1 MRTMTPKKTNPME
14 CSFPA
19 EGGKQAELGGM
30 AQCPIAEVCQSMLN
44 HSRMGLV
51 LLIPG
56 LLFVLGG
63 ILILLE
69 PTVLVWLMGCTSILL
84 AWSWSHWLLF
94 SENSVQLFYM
104 PQTPF
109 PQDSLVDDRITCNFH
124 TERS

>member
-14 CSFPA
+14 CCFPA

-69 PTVLVWLMGCTSILL
+69 PTVLVWLLGCTSILL
-84 AWSWSHWLLF
+84 G
-94 SENSVQLFYM
+94 
-104 PQTPF
+104 
-109 PQDSLVDDRITCNFH
+109 LVMVTLASFFRKLSTLYCIPKARRDQ
-124 TERS
+124 